1 LLGARCRGADD
12 EVGDQPPRLEPP
24 TDTGRVLPAALRQRP
39 REIRRDVRV
48 PGGLGMAED
57 EKFARECLSTDVQ
70 ARSPSLAR
78 IIHEFP
84 TASVERTASSGP
96 SPSGLLDIV
105 CNYACVGLR
114 SEGPE
119 SPALSTLS
127 RRQPMNNPG

>member
-1 LLGARCRGADD
+1 MPRFGPMSMLMEGRARPEMACTPLAAPASVAAAGALHSD
-12 EVGDQPPRLEPP
+12 RL
-24 TDTGRVLPAALRQRP
+24 
-39 REIRRDVRV
+39 
-48 PGGLGMAED
+48 
-57 EKFARECLSTDVQ
+57 
-70 ARSPSLAR
+70 LAR

-84 TASVERTASSGP
+84 TASVESTASSGP

-105 CNYACVGLR
+105 FNYACVALR